1 MMTSVKEH
9 DYLDQDPPLR
19 GQNYVCLSF
28 ISPDD
33 VIKRKH
39 DFMFGQ
45 FLKFFAGE
53 MHEFFANLELK
64 YHEEADIIRNI
75 KERYP
80 YVFDVNTI
88 SEEYDFF
95 VGKNGERLEKEYLEE
110 NNFQTTI
117 RGIKVRGTFETIKEA
132 EVRAQVLKRMD
143 DRFHVYVAEVG
154 CWCPWSPNP
163 DDIQNQEYAETELN
177 TLMKGY
183 KENQMKKDEFYHK
196 RKDELA
202 ALKRKTV
209 QISDITKEAPPSDL
223 SGDDPWMNKTTAAET
238 PTGAPTAA
246 ETPTGAPTATE
257 TPTGAPTATETP
269 TGAPTATETP
279 TGAPTAAEPEP

>member
-1 MMTSVKEH
+1 MPTNRTSVKEH
-9 DYLDQDPPLR
+9 DYLDQDPSLR

-53 MHEFFANLELK
+53 MQEFFTNLELK

-88 SEEYDFF
+88 TEEYDFF

-117 RGIKVRGTFETIKEA
+117 RGIKVRGTFETLKEA

-163 DDIQNQEYAETELN
+163 DDIQKQEYAETELN

-196 RKDELA
+196 RKEELA
-202 ALKRKTV
+202 ALKRKQV
-209 QISDITKEAPPSDL
+209 QISDVTKEEPPADL
-223 SGDDPWMNKTTAAET
+223 SVDGEDPWMQQKTVET
-238 PTGAPTAA
+238 PSEEPPSQDTT
-246 ETPTGAPTATE
+246 TE
-257 TPTGAPTATETP
+257 P
-269 TGAPTATETP
+269 
-279 TGAPTAAEPEP
+279 

>member
-1 MMTSVKEH
+1 MTSNRVAVKEQ

-28 ISPDD
+28 ISPED
-33 VIKRKH
+33 VINRKQ
-39 DFMFGQ
+39 DFLFG
-45 FLKFFAGE
+45 KFMGFFVSE
-53 MHEFFANLELK
+53 MNEFFANLALK
-64 YHEEADIIRNI
+64 YQEEADIIRNI

-80 YVFDVNTI
+80 YVFDVSTI
-88 SEEYDFF
+88 ADEYNFF
-95 VGKNGERLEKEYLEE
+95 VGKNGEQLEKEYLEK

-117 RGIKVRGTFETIKEA
+117 RGIKVRGTFETLKEA

-183 KENQMKKDEFYHK
+183 KENQTKKDEFYHK

-202 ALKRKTV
+202 ALKRK
-209 QISDITKEAPPSDL
+209 QIQVSDITATTQPETPSKLEDE
-223 SGDDPWMNKTTAAET
+223 DPWMARTNDKCLAPQDAAHEVN
-238 PTGAPTAA
+238 PCDP
-246 ETPTGAPTATE
+246 
-257 TPTGAPTATETP
+257 
-269 TGAPTATETP
+269 
-279 TGAPTAAEPEP
+279 AEPLQASVETQP